1 MIKKMLIN
9 ASDPEELRVALVED
23 GKLEG
28 FFVETASREQ
38 TRGNIYKG
46 VVANIE
52 PSLQAAFVDYGSARH
67 GFLQIG
73 DVRPELYLTDKSPE
87 KGLPPIREVL
97 RRGQEFLVQ
106 VVKEETGNKGASLT
120 TFLSLP
126 GQVLVLAVG
135 RDAWG
140 VSRKIDT
147 EAERARVKKI
157 LGDIKVPEGFGIIA
171 RTAAEGRPKK
181 DIQAEVRMLLRL
193 WQDLKKNAKKAKAP
207 SLIHK
212 EQELAVRTVRDLF
225 TSDVTE
231 ILVDNC
237 EVHARVERFV
247 SLANPRRKNAVKLYR
262 EPRPIFAKYEIEEQ
276 LKSIY
281 QPQVRL
287 ASGASIVIHPTEA
300 LVSVDVNSGKAIK
313 GKEIEDT
320 ALNVNLEAAA
330 EIARQLRLRDLGGL
344 IVIDFID
351 MRERKHQRQ
360 VLKTLKDELKKDKAK
375 VSVGSFSRF
384 GLIELSRQRIRPP
397 VDFGSTRAC
406 PHCQGRGILR
416 TPEAIGRGVVRSL
429 ERKLGK
435 GCEGAIRVTLAP
447 ETAHYLANAKRAD
460 LARLEAA
467 SGVCLEI
474 VSETGL
480 GPEEFRLA
488 KVDPA
493 WPLPAPA
500 APSEEE
506 SAPPAAGPPQAAP
519 PAQPPSQ
526 AGDSPEPAQPAKP
539 PRKRRRSPRR
549 KKAADSANG
558 PESAELPPSGAE
570 PGPEPPAAEPE
581 ALAENGEGAE
591 QEAKPR
597 RRSRRRR
604 PRRRR
609 KPAGDSPAEANS
621 EPENS

>member
-9 ASDPEELRVALVED
+9 ASDHEELRVAIVED

-28 FFVETASREQ
+28 FYVETASHEQ

-46 VVANIE
+46 VIANIE
-52 PSLQAAFVDYGSARH
+52 PSLQAAFIDYGGVRH

-73 DVRPELYLTDKSPE
+73 DVRPDLYLSERQPE
-87 KGLPPIREVL
+87 RGLPPIREVL

-106 VVKEETGNKGASLT
+106 VVKEETGSKGASLT
-120 TFLSLP
+120 TYLSLP

-140 VSRKIDT
+140 VSRKIEN
-147 EAERARVKKI
+147 EAERSRMKKV
-157 LGDIKVPEGFGIIA
+157 LGDIKVPDGFGVIA
-171 RTAAEGRPKK
+171 RTAAESRSKR
-181 DIQAEVRMLLRL
+181 DINSEVRMLLRL
-193 WQDLKKNAKKAKAP
+193 WEDIKKRTQKAKAP

-231 ILVDNC
+231 ILVDDC

-247 SLANPRRKNAVKLYR
+247 GLANPRRKKAVKLYR
-262 EPRPIFAKYEIEEQ
+262 EQRPIFAKYEIEEQ
-276 LKSIY
+276 LQSIY
-281 QPQVRL
+281 LPQVL
-287 ASGASIVIHPTEA
+287 MASGASVVIHPTEA

-360 VLKTLKDELKKDKAK
+360 VLKKLKDELKKDKAK
-375 VSVGSFSRF
+375 VTVGSFSRF

-397 VDFGSTRAC
+397 VDFGATRSC

-416 TPEAIGRGVVRSL
+416 TPEAVGRSVLRSL

-435 GCEGAIRVTLAP
+435 DCKGSLKVTLAP
-447 ETAHYLANAKRAD
+447 ETAHFLTNAKRAD
-460 LARLEAA
+460 LVRLEAK

-474 VSETGL
+474 VAKPGM
-480 GPEEFRLA
+480 GPEEVELEKCEA
-488 KVDPA
+488 A
-493 WPLPAPA
+493 WPLLLPQEAEIAAPA
-500 APSEEE
+500 ANGQTSAHPQQPNGQE
-506 SAPPAAGPPQAAP
+506 SKEQPQA
-519 PAQPPSQ
+519 
-526 AGDSPEPAQPAKP
+526 KK

-549 KKAADSANG
+549 KKP
-558 PESAELPPSGAE
+558 PEQQAGQEKEAPKAQAE
-570 PGPEPPAAEPE
+570 PADKG
-581 ALAENGEGAE
+581 GADKSAGAQSGNASDSPD
-591 QEAKPR
+591 QEAKPKR
-597 RRSRRRR
+597 RPRRRR

-609 KPAGDSPAEANS
+609 KPSTASPADEAGASQKNHTDA
-621 EPENS
+621 

>member
-9 ASDPEELRVALVED
+9 ASDHEELRVAIVED

-28 FFVETASREQ
+28 FYVETASHEQ

-46 VVANIE
+46 VIANIE
-52 PSLQAAFVDYGSARH
+52 PSLQAAFIDYGGVRH

-73 DVRPELYLTDKSPE
+73 DVRPDLYLSERQPE
-87 KGLPPIREVL
+87 RGLPPIKEVL

-106 VVKEETGNKGASLT
+106 VVKEETGGKGASLT
-120 TFLSLP
+120 TYLSLP

-140 VSRKIDT
+140 VSRKIED
-147 EAERARVKKI
+147 EAERSRMKKI
-157 LGDIKVPEGFGIIA
+157 LGDIKVPDGFGVIA
-171 RTAAEGRPKK
+171 RTAAESRSKR
-181 DIQAEVRMLLRL
+181 DINSEVRMLQRL
-193 WQDLKKNAKKAKAP
+193 WDDLKKNAKNVKAP

-225 TSDVTE
+225 TSDVSE
-231 ILVDNC
+231 ILVDDA

-247 SLANPRRKNAVKLYR
+247 GLVNPRRKKAVKLYR
-262 EPRPIFAKYEIEEQ
+262 EQRPIFAKYEIEEQ
-276 LKSIY
+276 LQSIY
-281 QPQVRL
+281 RPQVVM
-287 ASGASIVIHPTEA
+287 ASGASVVIHPTEA

-313 GKEIEDT
+313 GKAIEET

-375 VSVGSFSRF
+375 VTVGNFSRF

-416 TPEAIGRGVVRSL
+416 TPEAVGRSVLRSL

-435 GCEGAIRVTLAP
+435 GCGGALKVTLAP
-447 ETAHYLANAKRAD
+447 ETAHYLANAKRAE
-460 LARLEAA
+460 LAALEAR

-474 VSETGL
+474 VAKSGM
-480 GPEEFRLA
+480 GPEEIDLE
-488 KVDPA
+488 KCESV
-493 WPLPAPA
+493 WPLPQPLGIEAAVPAANGQTVEPEPQQPQQDPKEQAQAPA
-500 APSEEE
+500 
-506 SAPPAAGPPQAAP
+506 
-519 PAQPPSQ
+519 
-526 AGDSPEPAQPAKP
+526 KK

-549 KKAADSANG
+549 KKPPEQQTAQEQADQQGQAQAAKQETPAEAAGPPPAADS
-558 PESAELPPSGAE
+558 
-570 PGPEPPAAEPE
+570 E
-581 ALAENGEGAE
+581 ASD
-591 QEAKPR
+591 QEAKPKR
-597 RRSRRRR
+597 RTRRRR

-609 KPAGDSPAEANS
+609 KPEASNSANGAADS
-621 EPENS
+621 

>member
-1 MIKKMLIN
+1 MIKKLLIN
-9 ASDPEELRVALVED
+9 ASDNEELRIALVED

-28 FFVETASREQ
+28 FFVETAAREQ
-38 TRGNIYKG
+38 NRGNIYKG

-52 PSLQAAFVDYGSARH
+52 PSLQAAFIDYGGVRH

-73 DVRPELYLTDKSPE
+73 DIRPELYLSE
-87 KGLPPIREVL
+87 RSQERGLPPIKEVL

-106 VVKEETGNKGASLT
+106 VVKEETFSKGASLT
-120 TFLSLP
+120 TYLSLP

-140 VSRKIDT
+140 VSRKVDS
-147 EAERARVKKI
+147 EAERNRLKKI

-171 RTAAEGRPKK
+171 RTAAESRPKR
-181 DIQAEVRMLLRL
+181 DINSEIRLLLRL
-193 WQDLKKNAKKAKAP
+193 WEDIIKRAKTAKAP

-225 TSDVTE
+225 TSDVDE
-231 ILVDNC
+231 ILVDDC

-247 SLANPRRKNAVKLYR
+247 GLANPRRKKAVKLYR
-262 EPRPIFAKYEIEEQ
+262 EQRPIFAKYEIEEQ
-276 LKSIY
+276 LQSIY

-287 ASGASIVIHPTEA
+287 ASGAGLVIHPTEA

-313 GKEIEDT
+313 GKAIEET
-320 ALNVNLEAAA
+320 ALNVNMEAAV

-351 MRERKHQRQ
+351 MREHKHQRQ

-375 VSVGSFSRF
+375 VTVGNFSRF

-416 TPEAIGRGVVRSL
+416 TPEALGRSVLRRL

-435 GCEGAIRVTLAP
+435 GCGEALKVSLAP
-447 ETAHYLANAKRAD
+447 ETAHYLANAKRAE
-460 LARLEAA
+460 LARLEAQ
-467 SGVCLEI
+467 SGVVLEI
-474 VSETGL
+474 AAAPGL
-480 GPEEFRLA
+480 GPEEVVLDRCE
-488 KVDPA
+488 PA
-493 WPLPAPA
+493 WPLPQASPAPEAEASAPA
-500 APSEEE
+500 AAAQPREAAPKPQTPEAKE
-506 SAPPAAGPPQAAP
+506 QAPP
-519 PAQPPSQ
+519 
-526 AGDSPEPAQPAKP
+526 PAKA
-539 PRKRRRSPRR
+539 PRKRRRPPRR
-549 KKAADSANG
+549 KKPPEQQSEQGQAPPPDAMVQSVEQAAS
-558 PESAELPPSGAE
+558 
-570 PGPEPPAAEPE
+570 PEPA
-581 ALAENGEGAE
+581 G
-591 QEAKPR
+591 AKPAPETEASDQDAKPKR
-597 RRSRRRR
+597 RTRRRR

-609 KPAGDSPAEANS
+609 KPAETDSAKDTATS
-621 EPENS
+621 

>member
-1 MIKKMLIN
+1 MIKKLLIN
-9 ASDPEELRVALVED
+9 ASDQEELRVALVED
-23 GKLEG
+23 GRLEG
-28 FFVETASREQ
+28 FFVETAAREQ

-52 PSLQAAFVDYGSARH
+52 PSLQAAFIDYGGVRH

-73 DVRPELYLTDKSPE
+73 DIRPELYVSDRSPE
-87 KGLPPIREVL
+87 KGLPPIKEVL

-120 TFLSLP
+120 TYLSLP

-140 VSRKIDT
+140 VSRKVDSD
-147 EAERARVKKI
+147 AERNRLKKI

-171 RTAAEGRPKK
+171 RTAAESRAKK
-181 DIQAEVRMLLRL
+181 DINAEVRLLLRL
-193 WQDLKKNAKKAKAP
+193 WEDIKKRAKKAKAP
-207 SLIHK
+207 VLIHK

-231 ILVDNC
+231 ILVDDC

-247 SLANPRRKNAVKLYR
+247 GLANPRRKKAVKLYR
-262 EPRPIFAKYEIEEQ
+262 EQRPIFAKYEIEEQ
-276 LKSIY
+276 LQSIY
-281 QPQVRL
+281 QPEVRL
-287 ASGASIVIHPTEA
+287 ASGAGLVIHPTEA

-313 GKEIEDT
+313 GKAIEDT

-360 VLKTLKDELKKDKAK
+360 VLKKLKDELKKDKAK
-375 VSVGSFSRF
+375 VTVGSFSRF

-416 TPEAIGRGVVRSL
+416 TPEAIGRSLLRSL

-435 GCEGAIRVTLAP
+435 GGNGGLKVSLAP
-447 ETAHYLANAKRAD
+447 EIARYLANAKRAE
-460 LARLEAA
+460 LARLEAQ

-474 VSETGL
+474 VADTGL
-480 GPEEFRLA
+480 GPEEMVLDRCEP
-488 KVDPA
+488 V
-493 WPLPAPA
+493 WPLPPAFSAPA
-500 APSEEE
+500 AELPAPS
-506 SAPPAAGPPQAAP
+506 PAVQPREAAAKSQELEPKEQDQA
-519 PAQPPSQ
+519 
-526 AGDSPEPAQPAKP
+526 PAKP

-549 KKAADSANG
+549 KK
-558 PESAELPPSGAE
+558 P
-570 PGPEPPAAEPE
+570 PEPQAAQEQAPSAAQTQTGGQATPAGPVSVKAEPE
-581 ALAENGEGAE
+581 AEAGD
-591 QEAKPR
+591 QEAKPKR
-597 RRSRRRR
+597 RPRRRR

-609 KPAGDSPAEANS
+609 KPGEAGPVNDVANS
-621 EPENS
+621 

>member
-9 ASDPEELRVALVED
+9 ASDQEELRVAIVED

-28 FFVETASREQ
+28 FFVETAAREQ

-52 PSLQAAFVDYGSARH
+52 PSLQAAFIDYGGERH

-73 DVRPELYLTDKSPE
+73 DILPDLYVSERKTDR
-87 KGLPPIREVL
+87 GLPPIKEVL
-97 RRGQEFLVQ
+97 RRGQEFMVQ
-106 VVKEETGNKGASLT
+106 VVKEETGLKGASLT
-120 TFLSLP
+120 TYLSLP

-140 VSRKIDT
+140 VSRKI
-147 EAERARVKKI
+147 ENESERNRLKKI
-157 LGDIKVPEGFGIIA
+157 LGEIKVREGFGVIA
-171 RTAAEGRPKK
+171 RTAAEGRSKK
-181 DIQAEVRMLLRL
+181 DISAEVRMLQRL
-193 WQDLKKNAKKAKAP
+193 WDDLKKSAQKVKAP

-231 ILVDNC
+231 ILVDDADA
-237 EVHARVERFV
+237 HARVQRFV
-247 SLANPRRKNAVKLYR
+247 GLVNPRRRKAVKLYR
-262 EPRPIFAKYEIEEQ
+262 EQRPIFAKYEIEEQ
-276 LKSIY
+276 LQSIY
-281 QPQVRL
+281 QQQVRM
-287 ASGASIVIHPTEA
+287 ASGASLVIHPTEA

-375 VSVGSFSRF
+375 VTVGSFSRF

-397 VDFGSTRAC
+397 VDFGATRTC
-406 PHCQGRGILR
+406 PHCLGRGILR
-416 TPEAIGRGVVRSL
+416 TPEAVGRSVLRSL
-429 ERKLGK
+429 ERKLTKDCK
-435 GCEGAIRVTLAP
+435 GSLKVSLAP

-460 LARLEAA
+460 LARLEAKT
-467 SGVCLEI
+467 GVCLEI
-474 VSETGL
+474 VAERGM
-480 GPEEFRLA
+480 GPEE
-488 KVDPA
+488 VDLQKCGEA
-493 WPLPAPA
+493 WPLPQPTEAEKPAANGNGKSAEPAPQPQQKETKEQAQQAPA
-500 APSEEE
+500 
-506 SAPPAAGPPQAAP
+506 Q
-519 PAQPPSQ
+519 
-526 AGDSPEPAQPAKP
+526 KT
-539 PRKRRRSPRR
+539 RKRKRPPRR
-549 KKAADSANG
+549 KKPNAQKPAQEKDAQKDQAASADQGKVEAQADAKQGNG
-558 PESAELPPSGAE
+558 
-570 PGPEPPAAEPE
+570 
-581 ALAENGEGAE
+581 GETPD
-591 QEAKPR
+591 QEAKPKR
-597 RRSRRRR
+597 RPRRRR

-609 KPAGDSPAEANS
+609 KSPSTDAGEGAEAS
-621 EPENS
+621 